1 MMTSS
6 GGEQRESGGGML
18 SGLANSPVVKSLGDA
33 AKDYA
38 KARGGDLARKVG
50 ERVSGAT
57 DSLNDTAENGGFKA
71 TAVGEMAKR
80 VTQGDSPVKAA
91 LGGVGSGIKEKVSG
105 LLGRK
110 KSGGSGNKKFMSIIE
125 DIHIGVPVDVAYDQW
140 TQYQEFASFMKGV
153 ESVDQT
159 DDVSSNWRAKVF
171 KSRRNW
177 KATVTEQIPD
187 RKIAWTSDGAKG
199 TTKGVVT
206 FHPLAD
212 DLTQVLLVI
221 EYYPQGLFE
230 KTGNIWR
237 AQGRRARLDLKH
249 FRRFVMM
256 RGEATGSW
264 RGEIRDGE
272 VVKTHEEALEEEQRA
287 GGEADGGQDTED
299 TEAHDDAEYGDEER
313 GAGSDS
319 GEDGYDEAE
328 DSDEGEYADE
338 YTDEGADEGADGYAD
353 EDYADEGAED
363 EGAEDYADEDAEDE
377 GAEDYADEDYE
388 DTEDDADAMDEAE
401 DADEPE
407 DTDEEPAPRRRRG
420 ARRQPA
426 GAGGRSR

>member
-6 GGEQRESGGGML
+6 GGEERGGGGGLL
-18 SGLANSPVVKSLGDA
+18 SGLAHNPAVKGLGDA

-38 KARGGDLARKVG
+38 KARGGDLAKKVG

-57 DSLNDTAENGGFKA
+57 DSLNGTAENGGFKS
-71 TAVGEMAKR
+71 TAVGEVAKR

-91 LGGVGSGIKEKVSG
+91 LGGVGAGIKDKVSG
-105 LLGRK
+105 LFGRK

-140 TQYQEFASFMKGV
+140 TQFQEFASFMKGV

-187 RKIAWTSDGAKG
+187 RKIAWSTEGAKG

-272 VVKTHEEALEEEQRA
+272 VVRTPEEVEQDEQRE
-287 GGEADGGQDTED
+287 GQGEGQDE
-299 TEAHDDAEYGDEER
+299 
-313 GAGSDS
+313 
-319 GEDGYDEAE
+319 GYDEDQYEDQDQDQDQDEEEDEEDEGQDEGARQAGNGRVDRVEAE
-328 DSDEGEYADE
+328 SDEGE
-338 YTDEGADEGADGYAD
+338 G
-353 EDYADEGAED
+353 EDED
-363 EGAEDYADEDAEDE
+363 EGDEANFVHDEQDE
-377 GAEDYADEDYE
+377 GEE
-388 DTEDDADAMDEAE
+388 
-401 DADEPE
+401 EPE
-407 DTDEEPAPRRRRG
+407 EEPEERPRQRSRRREP
-420 ARRQPA
+420 ARAR
-426 GAGGRSR
+426 

>member
-6 GGEQRESGGGML
+6 GGEERGGGG
-18 SGLANSPVVKSLGDA
+18 GLLKGLGDA

-38 KARGGDLARKVG
+38 KARGGDLAKKVG
-50 ERVSGAT
+50 ERVGGAT
-57 DSLNDTAENGGFKA
+57 DSLNNTAESGGFKA
-71 TAVGEMAKR
+71 TAVGEVAKR

-91 LGGVGSGIKEKVSG
+91 VGGVGAGIKDKVSG
-105 LLGRK
+105 LFGRK

-140 TQYQEFASFMKGV
+140 TQFQEFASFMKGV

-187 RKIAWTSDGAKG
+187 RKIAWTTEGAKG

-272 VVKTHEEALEEEQRA
+272 VVRTPEEVEQDEQR
-287 GGEADGGQDTED
+287 ESEGQDE
-299 TEAHDDAEYGDEER
+299 GQDE
-313 GAGSDS
+313 
-319 GEDGYDEAE
+319 GYDEAE
-328 DSDEGEYADE
+328 YDEGEDQDE
-338 YTDEGADEGADGYAD
+338 DEEGDEDQEDARQAGNGRVRSAQDESDEEDEDEEDDEANFVHDEAD
-353 EDYADEGAED
+353 EDEG
-363 EGAEDYADEDAEDE
+363 
-377 GAEDYADEDYE
+377 
-388 DTEDDADAMDEAE
+388 
-401 DADEPE
+401 EPE
-407 DTDEEPAPRRRRG
+407 EEPQERPRQRSRRREP
-420 ARRQPA
+420 ARAR
-426 GAGGRSR
+426 

>member
-6 GGEQRESGGGML
+6 GGEERGGGGGLL
-18 SGLANSPVVKSLGDA
+18 SGLANNPAVKGLGDA

-38 KARGGDLARKVG
+38 KARGGDLAKKVG

-57 DSLNDTAENGGFKA
+57 DSLNGTAENGGVKS
-71 TAVGEMAKR
+71 TAVGEVAKR
-80 VTQGDSPVKAA
+80 VTQGESPVKAA

-110 KSGGSGNKKFMSIIE
+110 KSGGSGNKKFMNIVE
-125 DIHIGVPVDVAYDQW
+125 DINVGVPVNVAYDQW

-187 RKIAWTSDGAKG
+187 RKIAWTTEGAKG

-237 AQGRRARLDLKH
+237 AQGRRTRLDLKH

-272 VVKTHEEALEEEQRA
+272 VVRTPEEVEQDEQQEEQDDQAALEA
-287 GGEADGGQDTED
+287 GDGQDEDADLAEDEDTED
-299 TEAHDDAEYGDEER
+299 
-313 GAGSDS
+313 
-319 GEDGYDEAE
+319 EDE
-328 DSDEGEYADE
+328 DS
-338 YTDEGADEGADGYAD
+338 
-353 EDYADEGAED
+353 ED
-363 EGAEDYADEDAEDE
+363 EDEDAEDE
-377 GAEDYADEDYE
+377 D
-388 DTEDDADAMDEAE
+388 
-401 DADEPE
+401 
-407 DTDEEPAPRRRRG
+407 
-420 ARRQPA
+420 
-426 GAGGRSR
+426 

>member
-6 GGEQRESGGGML
+6 EGEQRDGGGGLL
-18 SGLANSPVVKSLGDA
+18 SGLASNPAVKGLGDA

-38 KARGGDLARKVG
+38 KARGGDLAKKVG

-57 DSLNDTAENGGFKA
+57 DSLNGTAENGGFKA
-71 TAVGEMAKR
+71 TAVGEVAKR
-80 VTQGDSPVKAA
+80 VTQGENPVKAA
-91 LGGVGSGIKEKVSG
+91 LGGVGSGLKEKVSG
-105 LLGRK
+105 MLGRK
-110 KSGGSGNKKFMSIIE
+110 KSGGSGNKKFMNIVE
-125 DIHIGVPVDVAYDQW
+125 DITVGVPVDVAYDQW

-212 DLTQVLLVI
+212 DLTQILLVM
-221 EYYPQGLFE
+221 EYYPKGLFE

-249 FRRFVMM
+249 FRRFLMM

-272 VVKTHEEALEEEQRA
+272 VVRTPEEVEQDEQR
-287 GGEADGGQDTED
+287 EAEGQDED
-299 TEAHDDAEYGDEER
+299 QYE
-313 GAGSDS
+313 
-319 GEDGYDEAE
+319 GEDQDQDQEQDEAE
-328 DSDEGEYADE
+328 DE
-338 YTDEGADEGADGYAD
+338 
-353 EDYADEGAED
+353 AED
-363 EGAEDYADEDAEDE
+363 EEQDE
-377 GAEDYADEDYE
+377 
-388 DTEDDADAMDEAE
+388 
-401 DADEPE
+401 
-407 DTDEEPAPRRRRG
+407 
-420 ARRQPA
+420 
-426 GAGGRSR
+426 